1 MIMKKLSK
9 ISLHKLSGAML
20 AEKEQKMIVGGKC
33 ACIGVC
39 WGDSCRCT
47 EDGSGY
53 FPLSNNN
60 VAASS
65 GIDSENQTSNNADRN
80 SA

>member
-33 ACIGVC
+33 ACIGAC

-47 EDGSGY
+47 EDDSGY

-60 VAASS
+60 EAASS
-65 GIDSENQTSNNADRN
+65 GIDFENQTSISTSSNKA
-80 SA
+80 